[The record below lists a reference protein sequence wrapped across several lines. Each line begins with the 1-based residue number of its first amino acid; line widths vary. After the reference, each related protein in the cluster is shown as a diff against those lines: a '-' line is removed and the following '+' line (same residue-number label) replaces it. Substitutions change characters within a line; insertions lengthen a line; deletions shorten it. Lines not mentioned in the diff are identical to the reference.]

1 MTFLSRVYDAR
12 AQLALGYSPDEVR
25 AQHGGCVLAEAL
37 RTPVRMDDG
46 TVAMVGGLTREGLPR
61 IAVEQS
67 GHEQAER
74 AVHEVVLAIEVLKNE
89 GERRGRPVGGRR
101 ISLGAKSAAML
112 ERRARAKGQ
121 VR

>member
-1 MTFLSRVYDAR
+1 MTFLSRVAAAR
-12 AQLALGYSPDEVR
+12 HALSLGYSPDEVR

-46 TVAMVGGLTREGLPR
+46 TVVMVGGLTREGLPR

-74 AVHEVVLAIEVLKNE
+74 AVRGVVLAIEVLKNE

-101 ISLGAKSAAML
+101 ISLDTKSAAML

-121 VR
+121 AR

>member
-25 AQHGGCVLAEAL
+25 AQHGGCVL

-46 TVAMVGGLTREGLPR
+46 TVVMVGGLTREGLPR

-101 ISLGAKSAAML
+101 ISLDAKSAAML
-112 ERRARAKGQ
+112 ERKARATRQ